1 MSTNLCFYKMKSDL
15 CQLKVNQKFLILWR
29 KVFIFCL
36 PKKVSFVFKAELLLT
51 RNLDLSA
58 GESLEE
64 CIYSSLGRKDFKRK
78 YTILGLSHLFW
89 TFLWCLFPVFSWGSS
104 ACGHVERP
112 RVDRTQVAFPL
123 TPAGLYGWFCGGTV
137 VQDSQVRGWC
147 ESMVGPWRENR
158 QSVRQC

>member
-78 YTILGLSHLFW
+78 YTILGLSHLF
-89 TFLWCLFPVFSWGSS
+89 
-104 ACGHVERP
+104 
-112 RVDRTQVAFPL
+112 
-123 TPAGLYGWFCGGTV
+123 
-137 VQDSQVRGWC
+137 
-147 ESMVGPWRENR
+147 
-158 QSVRQC
+158 